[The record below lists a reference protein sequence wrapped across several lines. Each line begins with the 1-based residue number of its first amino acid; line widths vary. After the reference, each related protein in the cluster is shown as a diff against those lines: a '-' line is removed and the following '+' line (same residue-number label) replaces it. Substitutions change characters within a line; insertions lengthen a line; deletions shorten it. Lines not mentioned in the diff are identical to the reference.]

1 MKCPFCA
8 IDETEVIETRDS
20 DDGITTRRRRVCLKC
35 DKRFTT
41 YERIEVEPL
50 IIIKKDKRRE
60 QFNRDK
66 LRRGILKACEKTT
79 VSLDTIEKLVDD
91 VERELRNADTSE
103 IESQKVGRLAARE
116 LKKIDKLAYIRFA
129 SVFRR
134 FVDVEDL
141 EKELK
146 KIL

>member
-8 IDETEVIETRDS
+8 VDETEVIETRDS
-20 DDGITTRRRRVCLKC
+20 EDKTTTRRRRSCTNC
-35 DKRFTT
+35 NKRFTT
-41 YERIEVEPL
+41 YERVEVEPL
-50 IIIKKDKRRE
+50 IIIKKDGRRE

-66 LRRGILKACEKTT
+66 LRRGILKSCEKTT
-79 VSLDTIEKLVDD
+79 ISLETIEKLVDKI
-91 VERELRNADTSE
+91 ERELRNADSSE
-103 IESQKVGRLAARE
+103 VESSKVGRMVARN
-116 LKKIDKLAYIRFA
+116 LKQIDKLAYIRFA

-141 EKELK
+141 EKELQ

>member
-8 IDETEVIETRDS
+8 INETEVIETRDS
-20 DDGITTRRRRVCLKC
+20 EDGSTTRRRRACIKC
-35 DKRFTT
+35 EKRFTT
-41 YERIEVEPL
+41 YERVEVEPL
-50 IIIKKDKRRE
+50 IIIKKDGRRE

-66 LRRGILKACEKTT
+66 LRRGVLKACEKTT
-79 VSLDTIEKLVDD
+79 VSLDTIEKLVDE
-91 VERELRNADTSE
+91 VERELRSADSSE
-103 IESQKVGRLAARE
+103 IESQKVGKIVARG

-146 KIL
+146 RIL

>member
-20 DDGITTRRRRVCLKC
+20 EDGIITRRRRVCQKC

-41 YERIEVEPL
+41 YERVEVEPL
-50 IIIKKDKRRE
+50 IIVKKDGRRE
-60 QFNRDK
+60 QFIRDK
-66 LRRGILKACEKTT
+66 LRRGILQACEKTT
-79 VSLDTIEKLVDD
+79 VRLDTIEKLIDD
-91 VERELRNADTSE
+91 VERELRSAASSE
-103 IESQKVGRLAARE
+103 IESQKVGRIVARE

-134 FVDVEDL
+134 FVDLEDL